1 MDDPPPPPGV
11 MDRETFRRTLEET
24 GRTRM
29 PFGKYGPSAVPPDG
43 LPIDELS
50 LDYLEW
56 FRGKGGFPRGR
67 LGELLAFVHQ
77 VKEAGMDSIFDPL
90 REARGGRV
98 PRRRPPRSR
107 EFPGD

>member
-1 MDDPPPPPGV
+1 
-11 MDRETFRRTLEET
+11 MDRETFRRTLEEI

-29 PFGKYGPSAVPPDG
+29 PFGKFGPATIRPDG

-56 FRGKGGFPRGR
+56 FRSKGGFPRGR

-98 PRRRPPRSR
+98 PRSRPPRVRKFLS
-107 EFPGD
+107 